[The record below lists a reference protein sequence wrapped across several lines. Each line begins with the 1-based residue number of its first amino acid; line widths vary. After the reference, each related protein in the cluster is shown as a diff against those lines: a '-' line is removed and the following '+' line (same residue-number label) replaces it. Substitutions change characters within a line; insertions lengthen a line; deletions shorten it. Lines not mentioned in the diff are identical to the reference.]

1 MDLRIEEN
9 RFVFRITP
17 DNLETLLRGR
27 EIDHRVCVGSH
38 CFTYRITPL
47 TRKESMALEMA
58 VAGFCL
64 SVPKAAL
71 QRLRDDLDG
80 LDTLTATQ
88 NGTQI
93 VLSVDAENGLREAA

>member
-1 MDLRIEEN
+1 
-9 RFVFRITP
+9 
-17 DNLETLLRGR
+17 
-27 EIDHRVCVGSH
+27 
-38 CFTYRITPL
+38 
-47 TRKESMALEMA
+47 MALEMA